1 MATWQRSL
9 ADGFWALDKAL
20 GGQRRP
26 TRFQKWAGRHPV
38 QAGLWVAAPLTL
50 FLWLVSGEDGDSPLF
65 VVIGGLTTG
74 LIFGLTAALERL
86 RQRRLKRL
94 GVWDGA

>member
-1 MATWQRSL
+1 MATWRRSL
-9 ADGFWALDKAL
+9 ADGLWALDKVL

-50 FLWLVSGEDGDSPLF
+50 FLWLVSGDETDSPLF
-65 VVIGGLTTG
+65 VVIGGLATW
-74 LIFGLTAALERL
+74 LILGLTAASERL

-94 GVWDGA
+94 GIWDGS